1 MRGRESSDWVRLRGT
16 HLDLGFLVGLW
27 WVCERGLVVK
37 SGGVGGGIGVGLG
50 LCLFMIGREV
60 NLNEYDNESM
70 QMQLVAYFYFTLGL
84 YCGLQPA
91 ALSRLVNGMV

>member
-84 YCGLQPA
+84 SCGLQPA
-91 ALSRLVNGMV
+91 APSRLVNGMV

>member
-1 MRGRESSDWVRLRGT
+1 MRGRESSDWVRLRGS

-60 NLNEYDNESM
+60 NLNEYDSESM
-70 QMQLVAYFYFTLGL
+70 QICNWWRISIFLLSL
-84 YCGLQPA
+84 YLQPPPD
-91 ALSRLVNGMV
+91 

>member
-1 MRGRESSDWVRLRGT
+1 MRGRESSDWVRLRGS

-60 NLNEYDNESM
+60 NLNEYDSESM
-70 QMQLVAYFYFTLGL
+70 QICNWWRISIFLSVCTCSL
-84 YCGLQPA
+84 LQT
-91 ALSRLVNGMV
+91 S

>member
-1 MRGRESSDWVRLRGT
+1 MRGRESSDWVRLRGS

-60 NLNEYDNESM
+60 NLSDDESM
-70 QMQLVAYFYFTLGL
+70 QMQLVAYFYFSLSL
-84 YCGLQPA
+84 YLQPPPD
-91 ALSRLVNGMV
+91 

>member
-37 SGGVGGGIGVGLG
+37 SGGVGGGIGIGVGLG
-50 LCLFMIGREV
+50 LCLFMIGSEV
-60 NLNEYDNESM
+60 NLNDNESM
-70 QMQLVAYFYFTLGL
+70 QMQLVAYFYFSLGL
-84 YCGLQPA
+84 YLQSPP
-91 ALSRLVNGMV
+91 V